1 VRFGRIVI
9 ASVAVAVAVVIVAS
23 VTTTRDDGQ
32 SLDPKDVAT
41 ALNAQGLDVTAS
53 DLIPLF
59 GARNT
64 AVFLPADGGFT
75 VIVLDSDRAARD
87 AFAQYEGDTDPD
99 TFELRA
105 GNVIILADGS
115 NSDAPLP
122 SETRRRIRRA
132 VADLKAR

>member
-1 VRFGRIVI
+1 MRLGRIVI
-9 ASVAVAVAVVIVAS
+9 ASVAVALVIVAS

-32 SLDPKDVAT
+32 SFDPKDVAA
-41 ALNAQGLDVTAS
+41 ALNAQGLDVRAS

-75 VIVLDSDRAARD
+75 VVVLDSDRAARD
-87 AFAQYEGDTDPD
+87 AFVQYEGDTDPD

-105 GNVIILADGS
+105 GNVLILADGS
-115 NSDAPLP
+115 NSETPLP
-122 SETRRRIRRA
+122 VETRRRIRRA
-132 VADLKAR
+132 VAAVAGP